1 MHINFLALVWGY
13 IIPIVL
19 TLPSLDSLFQI
30 KANTDSD
37 GGFCSQ
43 LPDPLGKWLSESGT
57 LVNAGLQAL
66 SGVKNPSASENKV
79 AKDYLWSYFNMSPDD
94 TDAMNL
100 VQKLLEWTDY
110 NSQHSIPI
118 LQRQRSDVAK
128 DVNGNDIFEYDST
141 ASDHLSPVSI
151 ENIPSYQEMPWTVQ
165 KNGRSVRNNQVP
177 YWSDDMRQYLFDISY
192 RGKTYCTVSNSH
204 LGATQH
210 ETTPSSIT
218 LYKAGETL
226 GDKEPAKGLSI
237 TDIFP
242 RSGTFYHELF
252 HLTIGNEQTPDIT
265 STYSWTEQQKY
276 LKTPDRIP
284 SGYDE
289 NYQTLIRRN
298 PETYVWFGVGY
309 WYFQQTQWT
318 STNQR
323 WSFHSGAGE
332 LLQLK
337 LSEKDRGTEFS
348 ESWV

>member
-1 MHINFLALVWGY
+1 
-13 IIPIVL
+13 
-19 TLPSLDSLFQI
+19 
-30 KANTDSD
+30 
-37 GGFCSQ
+37 
-43 LPDPLGKWLSESGT
+43 
-57 LVNAGLQAL
+57 
-66 SGVKNPSASENKV
+66 
-79 AKDYLWSYFNMSPDD
+79 MSPDD

-100 VQKLLEWTDY
+100 VQTNLQIVKNFLDGQTTTANILYLFCNDKWLQKL
-110 NSQHSIPI
+110 
-118 LQRQRSDVAK
+118 QRSDVAK

-151 ENIPSYQEMPWTVQ
+151 ENIPSYQEMLWTVQ

-177 YWSDDMRQYLFDISY
+177 YWSDDMRQYLFDINY

-210 ETTPSSIT
+210 EMTPSSIT
-218 LYKAGETL
+218 LCPSAFTNDKAGETL

-237 TDIFP
+237 TDILP

-276 LKTPDRIP
+276 LKTPDRTP

-332 LLQLK
+332 LLQL
-337 LSEKDRGTEFS
+337 
-348 ESWV
+348 